1 MELVT
6 KPGTITYSNSEDTSK
21 RSSTLD
27 LTFVSE
33 RIRHTVALCEPIEP
47 PGFTSDHRIIETL
60 IGLRLDREHKT
71 RRCWDKVTAKRF
83 QQHLVPHL
91 PPGDYPVETE
101 DDIDHYFTKI
111 GEALTRTMISCVPQ
125 ETCGRRRKPPTVLH
139 QIHRTIARLEDL
151 QKTSQMTEH
160 QDPVPPEEEIRRRI
174 QKLEGKSWHLFT
186 ERRSDTLRKAYGLA
200 KLARKLKQPQEGCHV
215 PPLLHDGKYIHDD
228 KGKTDAF
235 VKVIFRANDDNN
247 LTTLIPSS

>member
-111 GEALTRTMISCVPQ
+111 GKALTRTMISCVPQ
-125 ETCGRRRKPPTVLH
+125 ETCRRSNKFLPCISSSPSP
-139 QIHRTIARLEDL
+139 ARLEDL